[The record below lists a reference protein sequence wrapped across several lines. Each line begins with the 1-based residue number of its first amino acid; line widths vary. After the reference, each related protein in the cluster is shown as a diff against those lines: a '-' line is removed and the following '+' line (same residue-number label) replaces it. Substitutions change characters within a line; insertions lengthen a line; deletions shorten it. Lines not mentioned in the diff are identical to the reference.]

1 MDQLFSPKIKT
12 NELVPIELLF
22 QEWKKIQVT
31 FITLPQHID
40 EAKLQKL
47 KEQFIIGSIPLELIF
62 NEHDKQLRFSA
73 KEKIA
78 LDISAAQLL
87 EKEYGIILQ
96 CRL

>member
-1 MDQLFSPKIKT
+1 MDQLFPSKIKA

-22 QEWKKIQVT
+22 QEWKKIQAIS
-31 FITLPQHID
+31 ITLPQHID

-78 LDISAAQLL
+78 LDTPAAQLL
-87 EKEYGIILQ
+87 EKEYGIILR